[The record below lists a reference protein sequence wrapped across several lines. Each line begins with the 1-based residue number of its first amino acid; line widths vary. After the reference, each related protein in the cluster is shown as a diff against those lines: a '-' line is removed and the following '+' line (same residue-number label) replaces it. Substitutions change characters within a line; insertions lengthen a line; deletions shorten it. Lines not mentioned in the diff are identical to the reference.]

1 MFDASRQ
8 VIQRTGAAQES
19 GRPEL
24 RYPQLQDALRRGAE
38 ITGHL
43 YPNYE
48 GEEGFGTV
56 RAVYVRMG
64 GETIGRG
71 IDSNVEGAL
80 VCADE
85 SVADYWKGKRLIEH
99 RADSGV
105 SGTAFDG
112 FVGANGSF
120 KLSKADHDLNSNA
133 VILTL
138 ITYSLETGMMDQARE
153 PITADSLEEAF
164 AKAFADDAI

>member
-1 MFDASRQ
+1 MFDASRR
-8 VIQRTGAAQES
+8 VIQGTGAAQES
-19 GRPEL
+19 ARPEL

-43 YPNYE
+43 YSNYE
-48 GEEGFGTV
+48 GEGFGTL
-56 RAVYVRMG
+56 RTVYVRMG
-64 GETIGRG
+64 GETIGHG

-80 VCADE
+80 ICADA

-112 FVGANGSF
+112 FVRANGSF
-120 KLSKADHDLNSNA
+120 KLSKANHDLNSNA
-133 VILTL
+133 VVLTL